1 MFFVTFYTVS
11 VIILFQKTKMVD
23 YAFKVIVVGQAG
35 VGKTAIVR
43 RFIKK
48 YFPEGEHPTI
58 GVDIG
63 VKMINVGDKKVQ
75 VKRCIYNFVKK
86 SSDYDG
92 VF

>member
-1 MFFVTFYTVS
+1 MLHFTLYRI
-11 VIILFQKTKMVD
+11 IILFQKTKMVD
-23 YAFKVIVVGQAG
+23 FTFKVIVVGQAG

-63 VKMINVGDKKVQ
+63 VKVINVGDKKVQ
-75 VKRCIYNFVKK
+75 VRRCI
-86 SSDYDG
+86 
-92 VF
+92 

>member
-1 MFFVTFYTVS
+1 MQIVKALCKYFFFMLHFTLYR

-23 YAFKVIVVGQAG
+23 FTFKVIVVGQAG

-63 VKMINVGDKKVQ
+63 VKVINVGDKKVQ
-75 VKRCIYNFVKK
+75 VRRCI
-86 SSDYDG
+86 
-92 VF
+92 